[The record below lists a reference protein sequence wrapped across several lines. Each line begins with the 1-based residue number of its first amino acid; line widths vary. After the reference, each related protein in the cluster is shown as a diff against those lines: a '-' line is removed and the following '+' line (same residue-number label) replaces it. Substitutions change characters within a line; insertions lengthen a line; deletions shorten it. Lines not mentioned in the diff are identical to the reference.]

1 MQFWYDSP
9 QVVSGI
15 SYDHVAIAAKDI
27 FSGTDFS
34 VKTGVKAGEEM
45 VNTSTISLANNKLM
59 QDKSKLTAVAL
70 LIDRSNNQIVNAAK
84 TTIKTGQEKDGDV
97 NGDGAV
103 DVADISTIISV
114 MAGASASGTADV
126 NGDGTVDVADIA
138 AVITI
143 MAGGKVEQ

>member
-1 MQFWYDSP
+1 
-9 QVVSGI
+9 
-15 SYDHVAIAAKDI
+15 
-27 FSGTDFS
+27 
-34 VKTGVKAGEEM
+34 
-45 VNTSTISLANNKLM
+45 M

-84 TTIKTGQEKDGDV
+84 TVIKTGQEKDGDV
-97 NGDGAV
+97 NCDGAV

-114 MAGASASGTADV
+114 MAGASVSGTADV

-143 MAGGKVEQ
+143 MAGGKVE